1 MERLSPA
8 RVAGIVLLIS
18 DTNNCMLMTGG
29 TEETDILPFKKIV
42 KKKNRPEKIG
52 FCFYLNRQKN
62 MPRQISLPVD
72 PQELPV
78 DEWIMPVQPQGYIKC
93 RDKDLL

>member
-1 MERLSPA
+1 
-8 RVAGIVLLIS
+8 
-18 DTNNCMLMTGG
+18 MLMTDAIS
-29 TEETDILPFKKIV
+29 EINIIPFKKIV
-42 KKKNRPEKIG
+42 MKKNRPEKIG

-62 MPRQISLPVD
+62 MPRQISLPDD